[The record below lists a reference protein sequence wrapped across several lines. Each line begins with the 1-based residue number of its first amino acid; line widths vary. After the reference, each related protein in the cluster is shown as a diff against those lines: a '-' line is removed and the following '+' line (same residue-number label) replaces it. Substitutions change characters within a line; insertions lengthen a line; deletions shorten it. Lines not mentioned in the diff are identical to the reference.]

1 MKKQLIIK
9 IIISILIVLIAINF
23 FYISSSMAL
32 GNVVNDGKSFL
43 GKGNGIYD
51 KINKTALQDTSNM
64 IYNIFLAIGII
75 AAVIIGMV
83 IGIKIMVA
91 SADEKA
97 KVKESLLPFLIGCIV
112 IFGSFTIWK
121 VVITIGNDAEE
132 GTPGGYSA
140 PAEYYDFDSFRAGR
154 DIKVA
159 TEDLLATR
167 DINTMTNNQ
176 LEEYFDMLNKGALYQ
191 INSSIYNNTEIE
203 DKVWE
208 KLNTIKEKL
217 GYTP

>member
-121 VVITIGNDAEE
+121 VVITIGNDAEI
-132 GTPGGYSA
+132 GSTSATPPILVSFD
-140 PAEYYDFDSFRAGR
+140 EYMADEYPGDWWA
-154 DIKVA
+154 A
-159 TEDLLATR
+159 TQA
-167 DINTMTNNQ
+167 ISNMTVNGKS
-176 LEEYFDMLNKGALYQ
+176 EEELIEMKSLVTGALVRV
-191 INSSIYNNTEIE
+191 NSSYSQSTEITTMRA
-203 DKVWE
+203 
-208 KLNTIKEKL
+208 KLNNLEAQIEEAL
-217 GYTP
+217 N